1 MTLDSLE
8 DDARSVSACTNE
20 KGQDLARRREMRPNA
35 VAHRVNTYRMAP
47 YHMLVPPG
55 TVGTTST
62 TAILHCM

>member
-35 VAHRVNTYRMAP
+35 VAHRVNTYS
-47 YHMLVPPG
+47 MLVPPG
-55 TVGTTST
+55 MVGTST
-62 TAILHCM
+62 TTIPHCT